1 MKLGDRSTGAIKSII
16 LKSPEVQSI
25 LISYLEGKG
34 IAPDKKYDI
43 TIDINFIEIP

>member
-1 MKLGDRSTGAIKSII
+1 MKLGDRSTEAIKSII
-16 LKSPEVQSI
+16 LKSAEVQSI

-34 IAPDKKYDI
+34 ITLDKKYDI